1 MINGILMKKL
11 LVLSLVF
18 ACLTG
23 EAANKADSVVMTVAG
38 KQVSLDE
45 FVFMARKNGEVN
57 LSDRKS
63 LENYVELYKN
73 FKLKV
78 VDAETAGLDKT
89 KDFTDELEG
98 YRAQLTSSY
107 LSDRDGE
114 EAALR
119 VEYDRLGEVLEL
131 SHILFRLPGKTLS
144 RDTLAVY
151 EKAMKVYERIKTG
164 KTWQPLVRSWQSRTL
179 PNRPDMNMHV
189 VCCLC
194 RRSKRSRIMLIL

>member
-144 RDTLAVY
+144 RDTLCLLY
-151 EKAMKVYERIKTG
+151 T
-164 KTWQPLVRSWQSRTL
+164 SRC
-179 PNRPDMNMHV
+179 V
-189 VCCLC
+189 
-194 RRSKRSRIMLIL
+194 

>member
-164 KTWQPLVRSWQSRTL
+164 KTWQPLVRNWQSRTL